1 MKKVIVEFIEE
12 GTDRVIRTCSLEEYN
27 NMIESINNTIPKEY
41 KFLKINKMKKEQ
53 SVNSFVKRGAFGKKL
68 TNLCL
73 KLEQSVNELNMELNN
88 SWSDFQP
95 SYCVANKSREEK
107 FDIIVVHARI
117 EKGKEYFVIQD
128 QRRNSPTFSP
138 LGMDNKFTF
147 DEVIDFIKTL

>member
-1 MKKVIVEFIEE
+1 
-12 GTDRVIRTCSLEEYN
+12 
-27 NMIESINNTIPKEY
+27 
-41 KFLKINKMKKEQ
+41 MKKEQ

-95 SYCVANKSREEK
+95 SYCVANKSREER
-107 FDIIVVHARI
+107 FDIIVVHPRI
-117 EKGKEYFVIQD
+117 EKGKEYFVIKD

-138 LGMDNKFTF
+138 LGMDNDFTF

>member
-1 MKKVIVEFIEE
+1 
-12 GTDRVIRTCSLEEYN
+12 
-27 NMIESINNTIPKEY
+27 
-41 KFLKINKMKKEQ
+41 MKKEQ
-53 SVNSFVKRGAFGKKL
+53 SVNYCVKDGDFNKKL

-73 KLEQSVNELNMELNN
+73 KLEQSVNDLGGISISD

-107 FDIIVVHARI
+107 FDIIVVHPRI

-138 LGMDNKFTF
+138 LGMDNKFAF